1 MSQWAEIVLSAVAG
15 FALAATV
22 LLIARRGVL
31 SMRYTIGW
39 LFVAACLALGG
50 LLSWLAEPIAD
61 FLDVEPI
68 AIVVA
73 VAMIAL
79 LAITVQLSISVS
91 GLTAAARTLAQ
102 SNALLE
108 QRVRELETSDS
119 TPEPDQ

>member
-1 MSQWAEIVLSAVAG
+1 
-15 FALAATV
+15 
-22 LLIARRGVL
+22 
-31 SMRYTIGW
+31 MRYTIGW

-50 LLSWLAEPIAD
+50 LLGWLVEPIAD
-61 FLDVEPI
+61 FLGIEPI

-102 SNALLE
+102 SSALLE

-119 TPEPDQ
+119 ATEPDQ